1 MILSRRA
8 RLVALSLAG
17 AGLSLQA
24 ASPGVVAAAPG
35 APSGTTSSAGAAPP
49 AGAAPSWKDASPEAR
64 AEAQEL
70 FRRATDESENGS
82 YEGAIDA
89 LTQAARVYPHPKIL
103 AALAATWEQV
113 GRPDRALPVYE
124 RILADEHAPPSIR
137 EEVARLA
144 SRARGKLGTL
154 HIKVPLNPVLLTLD
168 GEPISPGT
176 LRLLPGKHQLH
187 ARFPDREDTSRSL
200 ELAAGQELSL
210 QLDPGAMP
218 MPCLSPPPPP
228 PPPPVHGGGCGCGT
242 PGAPG

>member
-24 ASPGVVAAAPG
+24 ATPGVVAAASG
-35 APSGTTSSAGAAPP
+35 APPNASASAAPP
-49 AGAAPSWKDASPEAR
+49 LQRRAPPGRTPPLRPAPRPRSSSAAPPTRAR
-64 AEAQEL
+64 TAPT
-70 FRRATDESENGS
+70 R
-82 YEGAIDA
+82 GAIDA

-124 RILADEHAPPSIR
+124 RILADEQAPPSIR

-154 HIKVPLNPVLLTLD
+154 HIKVTLNPVLLTLD

-210 QLDPGAMP
+210 QLDPGAIP